1 MDEDEINHDQ
11 ASSADSSE
19 EDAPEDD
26 GAEYEEPIVTRIK
39 RHHVFAGARSGSFFN
54 VYVAC
59 AYSDGT
65 ATGGKRGGVEPID
78 NLLGRLEGYEVLR
91 CYLDGSE
98 GAGIAKFVPAYLAE
112 RYRLD
117 RLDEARDQARSNAAA
132 AFEDWK
138 TRLFRAKTIPRSAQ
152 SSARVENAVAY
163 RLLARQSRTASA

>member
-1 MDEDEINHDQ
+1 MKSIMIKQKRRH
-11 ASSADSSE
+11 SE
-19 EDAPEDD
+19 EDAFEDD

-65 ATGGKRGGVEPID
+65 ATGGKQGGVEPID

-91 CYLDGSE
+91 CYLDSSE
-98 GAGIAKFVPAYLAE
+98 GAGIEVCSRLPGK
-112 RYRLD
+112 RYRSTASMKRVTRPLE
-117 RLDEARDQARSNAAA
+117 RAA

-138 TRLFRAKTIPRSAQ
+138 TRLVSGEDDPKALNRRRGGKRRRLSTPRAP
-152 SSARVENAVAY
+152 
-163 RLLARQSRTASA
+163 RTASA